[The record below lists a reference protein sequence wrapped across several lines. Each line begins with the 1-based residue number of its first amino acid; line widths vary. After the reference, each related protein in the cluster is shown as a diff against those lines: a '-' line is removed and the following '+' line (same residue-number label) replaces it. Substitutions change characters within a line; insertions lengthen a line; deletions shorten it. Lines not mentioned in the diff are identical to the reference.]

1 MKKIKLMKIL
11 LGCCLMLNVLPL
23 FAQNVRFTEQGVI
36 EFEKRVNTHAV
47 MKRMMGGEAQGGFME
62 EAMDGMKNRTP
73 QFNVFKSSLSFR
85 DQKTLFV
92 PQVKKEDPS
101 DMFGMGVM
109 GKQNNI
115 IYSDFSSALSISQ
128 RNVLDEVFLV
138 KDSLRRM
145 VWKITEE
152 TREIAGY
159 SCRRANGL
167 MLDSIYVVAFYTDKI
182 PVSGGPES
190 FSGLPGMIL
199 GVALPHENITWFATK
214 VTDTPVNPQVV
225 VPPVKGKAMDG
236 PAFKAYLSSAFKQ
249 WGGSAS
255 AFLKSLIL

>member
-1 MKKIKLMKIL
+1 MKKIKLTKIL
-11 LGCCLMLNVLPL
+11 LGCCLVLNGVSL
-23 FAQNVRFTEQGVI
+23 FAQNVRFPEQGII
-36 EFEKRVNTHAV
+36 EYEKRVNTHAV
-47 MKRMMGGEAQGGFME
+47 MKRMMGGESQGGFME
-62 EAMDGMKNRTP
+62 EAMDGMKKRTP
-73 QFNVFKSSLSFR
+73 QFNVFKSTLNFR

-92 PQVKKEDPS
+92 PQVKKDDPS

-115 IYSDFSSALSISQ
+115 IYSDFTAALSISQ

-152 TREIAGY
+152 TRDIAGY

-182 PVSGGPES
+182 PVPGGPES

-214 VTDTPVNPQVV
+214 VTDAPVNAKVV

-255 AFLKSLIL
+255 AFLKNLIL

>member
-1 MKKIKLMKIL
+1 MKKIRLIKIL
-11 LGCCLMLNVLPL
+11 LGCCLICNGISL
-23 FAQNVRFTEQGVI
+23 FAQNVRFPEQGTI
-36 EFEKRVNTHAV
+36 EYEKRVNTHAV
-47 MKRMMGGEAQGGFME
+47 MKRMMGGDDRGGFME
-62 EAMDGMKNRTP
+62 EAMDGMKKRTP
-73 QFNVFKSSLSFR
+73 QFNVFKSTLSFR

-92 PQVKKEDPS
+92 PEIKKEDPS
-101 DMFGMGVM
+101 DMFGMGMM

-115 IYSDFSSALSISQ
+115 IYSDFSGAFSVTQ
-128 RNVLDEVFLV
+128 KNVLDEVFLV

-152 TREIAGY
+152 TRDIAGY

-199 GVALPHENITWFATK
+199 GVALPHENMTWFATK
-214 VTDTPVNPQVV
+214 VTDTPVGPQVV

-236 PAFKAYLSSAFKQ
+236 PAFKAYLNSAFKQ
-249 WGGSAS
+249 WGSSADKI
-255 AFLKSLIL
+255 LKSLIL